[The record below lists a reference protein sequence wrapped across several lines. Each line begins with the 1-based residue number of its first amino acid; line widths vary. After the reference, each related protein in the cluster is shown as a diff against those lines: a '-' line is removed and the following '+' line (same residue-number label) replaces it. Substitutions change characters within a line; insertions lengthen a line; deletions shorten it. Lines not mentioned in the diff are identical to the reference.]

1 MWLFYLIT
9 PTKKTEPM
17 KSSIKTIVFS
27 LLFSLALVSCKD
39 EASIQTYFVE
49 HQDLP
54 DYKQIDFSANLAD
67 FSKASLSVEE
77 QEAIKSLKKISFLG
91 YRSIGNKEIYTQELE
106 KAKRVFKNEKYS
118 ELMDFSM
125 NGIKINVN
133 AIGSDDVVDE
143 ILVLMSNQDTGFGV
157 ARIIGDDINPEKIM
171 KIMNNM
177 QKADV
182 DGSQLKAIMGFLN

>member
-1 MWLFYLIT
+1 
-9 PTKKTEPM
+9 M
-17 KSSIKTIVFS
+17 KSSIKIITLS

-39 EASIQTYFVE
+39 EASVQTYFVE

-67 FSKASLSVEE
+67 FSKADLSAEE

-91 YRSIGNKEIYTQELE
+91 YRSTGNKEVYTQELE

-125 NGIKINVN
+125 DGIKINVN
-133 AIGSDDVVDE
+133 AIGSNDAVDE

-182 DGSQLKAIMGFLN
+182 DGSQLKAIMGFFN